1 MPILDWIN
9 NRIAVPDRDSTI
21 SNIIP
26 DADGVTALKL
36 DLSNSKFGRTEKIRM
51 SAEAGIRTRVLTL
64 ARLSDNQLHY
74 FHSWLPHLL
83 NGFKA
88 FEGIPGHVRV
98 CQMPERQLWYR
109 RRSLRTGSLVTLM
122 PSFLRTDTSC
132 G

>member
-1 MPILDWIN
+1 MELNKKIVACCAVMQIQG
-9 NRIAVPDRDSTI
+9 NRR
-21 SNIIP
+21 
-26 DADGVTALKL
+26 
-36 DLSNSKFGRTEKIRM
+36 RRM

-88 FEGIPGHVRV
+88 FEGTPVHARV